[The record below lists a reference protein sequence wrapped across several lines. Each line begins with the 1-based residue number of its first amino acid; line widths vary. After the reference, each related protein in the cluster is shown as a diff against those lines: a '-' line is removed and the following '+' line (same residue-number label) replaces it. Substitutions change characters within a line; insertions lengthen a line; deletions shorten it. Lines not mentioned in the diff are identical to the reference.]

1 METLK
6 KSRGSVGLEVKAGR
20 LRLRLP
26 RSLFNGKQTYLSLG
40 VDDTKLNRKLADA
53 KIRQIE
59 LDILSD
65 NFDSTLAKYKA
76 QTYLAVVENINPKQ
90 QVELSDVWAKHR
102 AFKEPNRSQSW
113 VMTCNQQTKYLAK
126 CPYKSLGESKEI
138 FNWITANIPAHS
150 AKRLVVEI
158 SACCDWGIKN
168 NLITTNPFKGL
179 AKEINIKKIST
190 EDNDINPFSKYERDA
205 IVAAFRDNPYYKH
218 YANYV
223 QFLFLTGARPSEVIA
238 LQWKHITNKSICFEQ
253 AVVRSPD
260 GLILKQGLKTQ
271 NKRMFPVNA
280 QLLQLLDGMRE
291 DLEVKPDDLLVFPA
305 PTGKWI
311 DIHNFRNRAWKTI
324 IDSLDIQYRK
334 PYQTRHTFVTMALE
348 ADVSI
353 PQIAR
358 WVGNSPQVIMECYAG
373 TIRKVAVPE
382 L

>member
-1 METLK
+1 MQQLRSTK
-6 KSRGSVGLEVKAGR
+6 GSIVLDSLRGR

-65 NFDSTLAKYKA
+65 NFDFTLAKYKA

-179 AKEINIKKIST
+179 AKKINIKKIST

-205 IVAAFRDNPYYKH
+205 TVAAFRDNSYYKH

-291 DLEVKPDDLLVFPA
+291 DLEVKPDDLVFPA

-324 IDSLDIQYRK
+324 INSLDIQYRK

>member
-1 METLK
+1 MQQLK
-6 KSRGSVGLEVKAGR
+6 STKGSIVLDSLRGR

-65 NFDSTLAKYKA
+65 NFDFTLAKYKA

-179 AKEINIKKIST
+179 AKKINIKKIST

-205 IVAAFRDNPYYKH
+205 IVAAFRDNSHYKH

-291 DLEVKPDDLLVFPA
+291 DLEVKPDDLVFPA

-324 IDSLDIQYRK
+324 INSLDIQYRK

>member
-1 METLK
+1 MQQLRSTK
-6 KSRGSVGLEVKAGR
+6 GSIVLDSLRGR

-65 NFDSTLAKYKA
+65 NFDFTLAKYKA

-179 AKEINIKKIST
+179 AKKINIKKIST

-205 IVAAFRDNPYYKH
+205 TVAAFRDNSYYKH

-291 DLEVKPDDLLVFPA
+291 DLEVKPDDLVFPA

-324 IDSLDIQYRK
+324 INSLDIQYRK
-334 PYQTRHTFVTMALE
+334 PYQTHHTFVTMALE

>member
-1 METLK
+1 MQQLK
-6 KSRGSVGLEVKAGR
+6 SSKGSIVLDSLRGR

-40 VDDTKLNRKLADA
+40 IDDTKLNRKLAEQ
-53 KIRQIE
+53 KKHQIE

-65 NFDSTLAKYKA
+65 NFDFTLAKYKPQAHLAIVKEITPKQEDLTKLWEGYCSFKKPNCAPGTWKHGYLA
-76 QTYLAVVENINPKQ
+76 QTRYLE
-90 QVELSDVWAKHR
+90 
-102 AFKEPNRSQSW
+102 
-113 VMTCNQQTKYLAK
+113 K
-126 CPYKSLGESKEI
+126 CPHKLLEDSQQI
-138 FNWITANIPAHS
+138 FEWITSNIPADS
-150 AKRLVVEI
+150 AKRFVVQL
-158 SACCDWGIKN
+158 SACCNWAIKN
-168 NLITTNPFKGL
+168 KLITTNPFNGL
-179 AKEINIKKIST
+179 ANEIKIKKIST
-190 EDNDINPFSKYERDA
+190 EDNDINPFSKEERDT
-205 IVAAFRDNPYYKH
+205 IIAAFKANTYYKH

-238 LQWKHITNKSICFEQ
+238 LQWKHISNKSICFEQ
-253 AVVRSPD
+253 AVVD
-260 GLILKQGLKTQ
+260 GVGGLVLKEGLKTQ
-271 NKRMFPVNA
+271 NKRLFPVNA
-280 QLLQLLDGMRE
+280 QLLELLDSMRQGLNV
-291 DLEVKPDDLLVFPA
+291 DPSALVFPA

-324 IDSLDIQYRK
+324 ISSLDMEYRK

>member
-1 METLK
+1 M
-6 KSRGSVGLEVKAGR
+6 
-20 LRLRLP
+20 
-26 RSLFNGKQTYLSLG
+26 
-40 VDDTKLNRKLADA
+40 
-53 KIRQIE
+53 
-59 LDILSD
+59 
-65 NFDSTLAKYKA
+65 
-76 QTYLAVVENINPKQ
+76 
-90 QVELSDVWAKHR
+90 
-102 AFKEPNRSQSW
+102 
-113 VMTCNQQTKYLAK
+113 
-126 CPYKSLGESKEI
+126 
-138 FNWITANIPAHS
+138 
-150 AKRLVVEI
+150 
-158 SACCDWGIKN
+158 
-168 NLITTNPFKGL
+168 
-179 AKEINIKKIST
+179 
-190 EDNDINPFSKYERDA
+190 
-205 IVAAFRDNPYYKH
+205 
-218 YANYV
+218 

-238 LQWKHITNKSICFEQ
+238 LQWKHITNKSICFKQ

-291 DLEVKPDDLLVFPA
+291 DLEVKPDDLVFPA

-358 WVGNSPQVIMECYAG
+358 WVGNSPQVIRECYAG
-373 TIRKVAVPE
+373 TIRKVAVSE